1 MLHEWV
7 DWSWNSC
14 AKNTCLRNIHAI
26 LNGLRQQTKPI
37 LAFSL
42 LLFKIAGKN
51 IEIFFNGKAVET
63 LSLNLKS
70 RSTLIVVF
78 LVENNSS
85 EEFILHIPEDRK
97 FLSFKFSSNFA
108 ETA

>member
-1 MLHEWV
+1 M
-7 DWSWNSC
+7 
-14 AKNTCLRNIHAI
+14 
-26 LNGLRQQTKPI
+26 KPI

-78 LVENNSS
+78 LVEKNL
-85 EEFILHIPEDRK
+85 FFT
-97 FLSFKFSSNFA
+97 FLKTENF
-108 ETA
+108 

>member
-1 MLHEWV
+1 M
-7 DWSWNSC
+7 
-14 AKNTCLRNIHAI
+14 
-26 LNGLRQQTKPI
+26 KPI

-42 LLFKIAGKN
+42 LLFEIAGKN
-51 IEIFFNGKAVET
+51 IEIFNGKAVET

-97 FLSFKFSSNFA
+97 FSSNFA

>member
-14 AKNTCLRNIHAI
+14 AKNTCLRNINAI

-63 LSLNLKS
+63 VSLNLKS

-78 LVENNSS
+78 LVENNSLS
-85 EEFILHIPEDRK
+85 EFILHIPEDGK